1 MKKIRNL
8 KAQEIEV
15 RYGNKLKDGRVNM
28 LLYIDSRAAT
38 ELLDET
44 YGMENWNLEYKS
56 VGNQIYGRLSIY
68 DEQSQRWVYRE
79 DTGSESNIE
88 AQKGLSSDILKR
100 CLARFGCNGLY
111 SSPQI
116 TINESEA
123 YGLEVD
129 AVEWDENGKMKF
141 LSISKPLKTGGY
153 KPIFTWKRDT
163 MFSTTPKSFD
173 YTSNTTQTEPFEVLC
188 EDTTTPPDFATLNA
202 PKIEQLSQFG
212 KRVRTDENKA
222 ELTKF
227 MLYYRDK
234 VLTKKL
240 WDGKFNPEDL
250 WQGWLAR
257 NAKRA
262 S

>member
-8 KAQEIEV
+8 KPNEIEI
-15 RYGNKLKDGRVNM
+15 RFGNKQKDGRVNM

-44 YGMENWNLEYKS
+44 YGMANWGISYKE
-56 VGNQIYGRLSIY
+56 VAGQIYGRLEIF
-68 DEQSQRWVYRE
+68 DEETQRWVYRE

-111 SSPQI
+111 SSPKI
-116 TINESEA
+116 VLDEKET

-129 AVEWDENGKMKF
+129 AVEWDDKGKMKYI
-141 LSISKPLKTGGY
+141 SISRPTKNGRHPV
-153 KPIFTWKRDT
+153 FAWQRDS
-163 MFSTTPKSFD
+163 MFQDNVNSTYN
-173 YTSNTTQTEPFEVLC
+173 YTTTNSQAEPFEVMC
-188 EDTTTPPDFATLNA
+188 ETQTAPPDFATLNA